1 KGGIVMITFC
11 RALTA
16 VYSDTIITN
25 IKRPHK
31 ERRTNK
37 VQIVTLVIHSQRI
50 TLSLVEYHGPIAQRA
65 WNAALQTTHTSGIE
79 LLVFP
84 GRKET
89 NGETQ
94 E

>member
-1 KGGIVMITFC
+1 MITFC
-11 RALTA
+11 RALRA

-31 ERRTNK
+31 VRRTNK

-50 TLSLVEYHGPIAQRA
+50 TLSLRA